1 MAVVFSKQRFGS
13 AGKTTTEQVKK
24 IFQNPEHSKKY
35 LFPLNVSEMWCR
47 EENTVNKIE
56 ENEP

>member
-35 LFPLNVSEMWCR
+35 VFRLNVSEMWC
-47 EENTVNKIE
+47 
-56 ENEP
+56 